1 MARLNYHKLA
11 IEQNADRRNSQEN
24 QRDWQRRNIGTW
36 LLGKHYGKA
45 VHTLPL
51 NYLIWASETLEE
63 GNYHKAKAD
72 LELRK
77 RHRKQQQEAQ
87 QTAHKVG
94 GPDCNSALEK
104 LRSKLRQA
112 T

>member
-11 IEQNADRRNSQEN
+11 IDQQAQRRNSQEN
-24 QRDWQRRNIGTW
+24 QRDWARRNQDTW
-36 LLGKHYGKA
+36 LLGKHYGTPINA
-45 VHTLPL
+45 LPL
-51 NYLIWASETLEE
+51 NYLIWASETLQE

-72 LELRK
+72 NELRK
-77 RHRKQQQEAQ
+77 RHRKQQQAQ
-87 QTAHKVG
+87 QTAHKVS

-104 LRSKLRQA
+104 LRYELRQV